1 MAIYHVSVLEIVPP
15 NYFINNL
22 CSILE
27 KTLCFLAFEP
37 RESGGVYEVPKK
49 QLCQYTDC
57 SFLRGYLASRASQS
71 LLWCREENEAADKK
85 QTHAMMDWNLE
96 NRKVFAYSW
105 IDIDGHSEAKFSD
118 KAIIS
123 LLGFCHYFAFSFTE
137 NIMNFLQKL

>member
-1 MAIYHVSVLEIVPP
+1 MAIYHLSVLEIVPP

-27 KTLCFLAFEP
+27 KTCFLAFEP
-37 RESGGVYEVPKK
+37 REVYEVSKKK

-71 LLWCREENEAADKK
+71 LLWCHEENEAADKK
-85 QTHAMMDWNLE
+85 QLHAMMDWNLE
-96 NRKVFAYSW
+96 NREVFAYSW

-123 LLGFCHYFAFSFTE
+123 LLGFCRYFAFSLTE
-137 NIMNFLQKL
+137 NIMSFLQKL